1 MKQPLISL
9 LLFYSCISFMS
20 SAIAQTETSK
30 QPNILMIL
38 VDDLGWRDLSS
49 YGSDFYQT
57 PNIDQLAN
65 SGIKFSQAYSAAHI
79 CSPTRMSI
87 LTGQH
92 PARLHVTD
100 WIPGWQYPNEKY
112 SVPAWNLDGIKAKD
126 LTVGEVL
133 QDNGYKTAWFGKW
146 HIKGLKEF
154 VDRPLT
160 KQDSEKNIAAQY
172 HGFDAGHQDFSL
184 NGVHNKQDPKGV
196 HQLTNEA
203 IDYISQISN
212 QNKPWFVTISH
223 YSVHTKVHFN
233 DDIKALY
240 DERKKWV
247 KSNQNNSQYAA
258 MLHSLDDSVA
268 TVMNYLNGNN
278 LAEDTL
284 VILLSDNGGLD
295 KNDTGRPTDN
305 APLRNGKATL
315 YEGGIRI
322 PFIASWPGQIKPNQ
336 TSDTL
341 ISTVDLLPTFAQ
353 ISGAKTPTSTLDGVD
368 ISHLFFEPSATL
380 HRNALYW
387 HYPHYHRQGQPS
399 GAIRDGDFKLIEFFN
414 DQKIEVYNLK
424 NDIGE
429 QHNIAHL
436 QPELTASL
444 LSKLRQWR
452 LEVGAQ
458 TMPLNKNYD
467 PNKASW

>member
-100 WIPGWQYPNEKY
+100 WILGWQYPNEKY

-240 DERKKWV
+240 DERKNW
-247 KSNQNNSQYAA
+247 
-258 MLHSLDDSVA
+258 
-268 TVMNYLNGNN
+268 LNRTKIIAN
-278 LAEDTL
+278 TPRCC
-284 VILLSDNGGLD
+284 ILS
-295 KNDTGRPTDN
+295 T
-305 APLRNGKATL
+305 
-315 YEGGIRI
+315 
-322 PFIASWPGQIKPNQ
+322 IA
-336 TSDTL
+336 
-341 ISTVDLLPTFAQ
+341 
-353 ISGAKTPTSTLDGVD
+353 
-368 ISHLFFEPSATL
+368 
-380 HRNALYW
+380 
-387 HYPHYHRQGQPS
+387 
-399 GAIRDGDFKLIEFFN
+399 
-414 DQKIEVYNLK
+414 
-424 NDIGE
+424 
-429 QHNIAHL
+429 
-436 QPELTASL
+436 
-444 LSKLRQWR
+444 
-452 LEVGAQ
+452 
-458 TMPLNKNYD
+458 
-467 PNKASW
+467 

>member
-9 LLFYSCISFMS
+9 LLICSCISFMS
-20 SAIAQTETSK
+20 SVVAQTKTTK

-57 PNIDQLAN
+57 PNIDRLAK
-65 SGIKFSQAYSAAHI
+65 SGIKFTQAYAAAHI

-100 WIPGWQYPNEKY
+100 WIPGWHYPNEKY
-112 SVPAWNLDGIKAKD
+112 SVPNWNLDGIKAKD
-126 LTVGEVL
+126 WTIGEVL
-133 QDNGYKTAWFGKW
+133 QESGYKTAWFGKW

-160 KQDSEKNIAAQY
+160 QKDSEQNIAAQY

-196 HQLTNEA
+196 QQLTLEA
-203 IDYISQISN
+203 IDYISQTSL
-212 QNKPWFVTISH
+212 QDQPWFVTISH

-233 DDIKALY
+233 DQIKALY
-240 DERKKWV
+240 DKRKILV
-247 KSNQNNSQYAA
+247 KSNQNNSEYAA
-258 MLHSLDDSVA
+258 MLHALDDGVA
-268 TVMNYLNGNN
+268 TIMTYLTDNN

-322 PFIASWPGQIKPNQ
+322 PFIASWPGKIKSNQ

-341 ISTVDLLPTFAQ
+341 ISTVDLLPTLAK
-353 ISGAKTPTSTLDGVD
+353 ISGATSPTSTLDGED
-368 ISHLFFEPSATL
+368 ISPLFFKPSATL
-380 HRNALYW
+380 RRNALYW

-414 DQKIEVYNLK
+414 DQSIEVYDLK

-429 QHNIAHL
+429 QHNIAL
-436 QPELTASL
+436 KQPELTASL

-452 LEVGAQ
+452 IKVGAQ
-458 TMPLNKNYD
+458 DMPLNEDYD
-467 PNKASW
+467 AEKANW